1 MRITPEN
8 QVVIAISLGLLLASR
23 SFVQCYVSFAST
35 PRSRLRRGFSAC
47 AAGGPG
53 RPWEPGPAKV
63 ESLPGQK
70 ARQLLLENPMLF
82 EDSLDSELEALSYE
96 PEEQVDKDNQP
107 EAGDEGLDAAASLR
121 KRIEEVRASE
131 RGRALSDLLYLMVC
145 DGFRRVGYQLARP
158 LQAGGRADLGGRAEE
173 ETLTT
178 KLHSEEVLAA
188 VEEHMAQSMPG
199 GMAAAS
205 SSVLQ
210 QMVQLPFFNIG
221 QAYALTVQYGYVLKR
236 AESRLQLERGLQPDG
251 GVKSLSSYIKGI
263 GPGIF
268 QDTSR
273 AAAQSG
279 NVSYCEQIEAFSEE
293 ARSERLQ
300 AEAERLTSLQKRGK
314 GHEVAVASGSLRSLG
329 FGLVSGKAAAEAAE
343 LILSLIGVGASR
355 QSVERKSLSLVE
367 SALRDGLGLRA
378 TAASEE
384 RRKRVF
390 GTNVINLGAKVLR
403 LEHEDVDANEDDIA
417 DAEVKDFDF
426 SCDICEMRTE
436 LDELLCRSSSF
447 SQHLRPESEGHDAI
461 DLEET

>member
-1 MRITPEN
+1 MRVTTEN

-82 EDSLDSELEALSYE
+82 EDSLDSELEALSCE

-107 EAGDEGLDAAASLR
+107 EAGEEGLDAAASLR

-205 SSVLQ
+205 LSVLQ
-210 QMVQLPFFNIG
+210 RMVQLPFFNIG

-236 AESRLQLERGLQPDG
+236 AESRLQLERSLLPDG

-268 QDTSR
+268 QDAMVSVEAHIASKMQVDAVFGDLQVLRGHLVNALAKRKPSR
-273 AAAQSG
+273 SGTNAAVQDAVNSGEVAAIYILVADVRRLLLEAAAFG
-279 NVSYCEQIEAFSEE
+279 T
-293 ARSERLQ
+293 LLWQ
-300 AEAERLTSLQKRGK
+300 AEDKALELSSPTLTKQSRLSD
-314 GHEVAVASGSLRSLG
+314 
-329 FGLVSGKAAAEAAE
+329 FGVQADS
-343 LILSLIGVGASR
+343 
-355 QSVERKSLSLVE
+355 
-367 SALRDGLGLRA
+367 DG
-378 TAASEE
+378 
-384 RRKRVF
+384 
-390 GTNVINLGAKVLR
+390 NPVL
-403 LEHEDVDANEDDIA
+403 
-417 DAEVKDFDF
+417 
-426 SCDICEMRTE
+426 
-436 LDELLCRSSSF
+436 
-447 SQHLRPESEGHDAI
+447 PE
-461 DLEET
+461 